1 VLVQG
6 QVMTSDERLIGQDQR
21 GALRILSLA
30 RPPLNA
36 LNRPLLNALLSAL
49 AEAEADPVVKAVVLA
64 AEGPHFSAGIDAREL
79 GLVSDGPLQPLVVRI
94 DAMTKPVVA
103 VLQGNGLGGGLELAL
118 ACHGRVAQEGARL
131 GFPEI
136 ALGLLPVAGGT
147 QRLVRLVGAPVA
159 LQILLEGRALTAVEA
174 LAMGLVDDVVEG
186 AERTAVLARAEALAV
201 QLAAQPLTPSLE
213 RRDGLRDPLAYQS
226 AVTEAR
232 KRLAGTVL
240 PAPLAV
246 VDCVEAALLL
256 PTEQGLAFEATQS
269 EAMAESPEALAL
281 RHAFMAERRA
291 LALPTALAPNAASNR
306 PQLARITLMGTGGPV
321 PEVALQALC
330 AGLAVRLVG
339 PDRAA
344 LSAVLQHVAARQEAM
359 VAEGRL
365 NPSTRE
371 ADWAR
376 LVAMLP
382 NDAEAPADLVLV
394 APDAPRLSSLP
405 RPALAL
411 GGLGPVVLHPGL
423 AGGALATLAVAPD
436 AAVDP
441 QIGGADF
448 ARRLGW
454 KLVMQGPGAAMDQR
468 LRQALARAVTALEA
482 EGQTRA
488 QVQTAL
494 AAQGMVGLRPEIGT
508 AERATARAD
517 AEAIVEFCMAAL
529 MAEGLRLVEAG
540 VARRPSDID
549 AAAHLSRLM
558 PRWQG
563 GPMFQADQIGLMS
576 LRADLRKRAQS
587 HPELFTPPTI
597 IDTLIGQGQRLSD
610 LNRA

>member
-1 VLVQG
+1 
-6 QVMTSDERLIGQDQR
+6 MTSDERLIGQDQR

-36 LNRPLLNALLSAL
+36 LNRPLLNALSSAL

-79 GLVSDGPLQPLVVRI
+79 GLVGDGPLQPLVVQI

-103 VLQGNGLGGGLELAL
+103 ALQGNALGGGLELAL

-186 AERTAVLARAEALAV
+186 AERAAVLARAEALAV

-291 LALPTALAPNAASNR
+291 LVLPTALAPNAASNR

-376 LVAMLP
+376 LVAVLP

-394 APDAPRLSSLP
+394 APEAPRLSSLP

-454 KLVMQGPGAAMDQR
+454 KLVVQGPGAAMDQR

>member
-1 VLVQG
+1 
-6 QVMTSDERLIGQDQR
+6 MTSDERLIGQDQR

-36 LNRPLLNALLSAL
+36 LNHPLLNALLSAL

-79 GLVSDGPLQPLVVRI
+79 GLVGDGPLQPLVVQI

-103 VLQGNGLGGGLELAL
+103 ALQGNALGGGLELAL

-159 LQILLEGRALTAVEA
+159 LQMLLEGRALTAVEA

-186 AERTAVLARAEALAV
+186 AERAAVLARAEALAV

-232 KRLAGTVL
+232 KRLAGTGL

-291 LALPTALAPNAASNR
+291 LALPTALAAPDAASNR

-454 KLVMQGPGAAMDQR
+454 KLVVQGPGAAMDQR

-508 AERATARAD
+508 AERATARAE

-549 AAAHLSRLM
+549 AAALLSRLM

-597 IDTLIGQGQRLSD
+597 IDTLIAQDQRLSD

>member
-36 LNRPLLNALLSAL
+36 LNRPLLNALSSAL

-79 GLVSDGPLQPLVVRI
+79 GLVGDGPLQPLVVQI

-103 VLQGNGLGGGLELAL
+103 ALQGNALGGGLELAL

-186 AERTAVLARAEALAV
+186 AERAAVLARAEALAV

-376 LVAMLP
+376 LVAVLP

-394 APDAPRLSSLP
+394 APEAPRLSSLP

-423 AGGALATLAVAPD
+423 EGGALATLAVAPD

-454 KLVMQGPGAAMDQR
+454 KLVVQGPGAAMDQR

>member
-36 LNRPLLNALLSAL
+36 LNRPLLNALSSAL

-79 GLVSDGPLQPLVVRI
+79 GLVGDGPLQPLVVQI

-103 VLQGNGLGGGLELAL
+103 ALQGNALGGGLELAL

-186 AERTAVLARAEALAV
+186 AERAAVLARAEALAV

-376 LVAMLP
+376 LVAVLP

-394 APDAPRLSSLP
+394 APEAPRLSSLP

-454 KLVMQGPGAAMDQR
+454 KLVVQGPGAAMDQR

-597 IDTLIGQGQRLSD
+597 IDTQIGQGQRLSD

>member
-1 VLVQG
+1 
-6 QVMTSDERLIGQDQR
+6 MTSDERLIGQDQR

-36 LNRPLLNALLSAL
+36 LNRPLLNALSSAL

-79 GLVSDGPLQPLVVRI
+79 GLVGDGPLQPLVVQI

-103 VLQGNGLGGGLELAL
+103 ALQGNALGGGLELAL

-186 AERTAVLARAEALAV
+186 AERAAVLARAEALAV

-376 LVAMLP
+376 LVAVLP

-394 APDAPRLSSLP
+394 APEAPRLSSLP

-454 KLVMQGPGAAMDQR
+454 KLVVQGPGAAMDQR

-597 IDTLIGQGQRLSD
+597 IDTQIGQGQRLSD